1 MSILAG
7 FCARYIELT
16 FCFNSHIFN
25 SLPLTTPE
33 EFLASHPEHATS
45 NEHDLTVARIQD
57 EHTARQQLEDQRQA
71 LQKRKEALLKETN
84 AKKEELGKLDVE
96 IEKWIAGE
104 NNVRKIFDARDKK
117 TRQAEETAAAGKA
130 AS

>member
-1 MSILAG
+1 M
-7 FCARYIELT
+7 
-16 FCFNSHIFN
+16 
-25 SLPLTTPE
+25 
-33 EFLASHPEHATS
+33 S

-84 AKKEELGKLDVE
+84 AKKEELSKLDVE
-96 IEKWIAGE
+96 VEKWIAGE
-104 NNVRKIFDARDKK
+104 SNVWKILDAREKK
-117 TRQAEETAAAGKA
+117 TRQSEETAKA